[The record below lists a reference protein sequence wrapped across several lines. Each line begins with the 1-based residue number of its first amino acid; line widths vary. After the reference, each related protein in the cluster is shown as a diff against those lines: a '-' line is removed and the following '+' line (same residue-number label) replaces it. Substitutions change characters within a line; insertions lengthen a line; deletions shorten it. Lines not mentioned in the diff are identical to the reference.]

1 LLSIPPDSLNET
13 SVAMDKFWD
22 ANGAF
27 ANNIKPESTPQ
38 DVQRYAVP
46 LIAALKKTPLSG
58 IVSGNSENGSDVDIL
73 ELLNPEIH
81 SLSYL
86 FVL

>member
-1 LLSIPPDSLNET
+1 
-13 SVAMDKFWD
+13 MDKFWD

-27 ANNIKPESTPQ
+27 ANHLKPESTLQ
-38 DVQRYAVP
+38 EVQRFAVP
-46 LIAALKKTPLSG
+46 LIAALRKTPLSG
-58 IVSGNSENGSDVDIL
+58 LLSEGSETDIL
-73 ELLNPEIH
+73 ECLDPAVH